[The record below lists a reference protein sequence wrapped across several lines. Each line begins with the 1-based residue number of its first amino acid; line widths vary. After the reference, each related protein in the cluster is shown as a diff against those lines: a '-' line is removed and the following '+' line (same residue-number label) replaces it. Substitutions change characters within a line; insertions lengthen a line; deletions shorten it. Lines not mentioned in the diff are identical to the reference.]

1 MPVPVSSIGVV
12 RVPRAGRVQ
21 QRNSP
26 ARMVLSN
33 GIVLRGGRRERG
45 FIARYMMPVP

>member
-1 MPVPVSSIGVV
+1 MPVPVPSNGVV
-12 RVPRAGRVQ
+12 LVPRAGCVE
-21 QRNSP
+21 QRISL